1 MYPMFKLNLAM
12 FAHYLAVKWKD
23 KLFHFLNIVNN
34 FSTISFYLK
43 HVLLQVQGALGFQ
56 NLSIELSGS
65 ERKFT
70 RPVQNN
76 QVDTGTTSLLQ
87 YIFFDKFYPRAPLM
101 RKNQLCCIFCLHKSG
116 KMSVVRRKRNP
127 LLKQISLNIL
137 S

>member
-34 FSTISFYLK
+34 FSTNSFFLK
-43 HVLLQVQGALGFQ
+43 HVLLQVQSALGFQ

-87 YIFFDKFYPRAPLM
+87 FSFFIPALM